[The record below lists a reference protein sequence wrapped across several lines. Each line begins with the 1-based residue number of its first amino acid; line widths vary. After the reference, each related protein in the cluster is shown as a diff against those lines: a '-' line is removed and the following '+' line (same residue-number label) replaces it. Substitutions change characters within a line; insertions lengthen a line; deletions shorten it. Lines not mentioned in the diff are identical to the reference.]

1 MLVGDI
7 NILNDIVNG
16 KIKVDRIEINITP
29 SEEHPIGMPM
39 AKFKAFAGANGKPIT
54 HKTINEW
61 INSGRIKVEKM
72 SRNHT
77 YVVQFGNKKW
87 DGERFS

>member
-1 MLVGDI
+1 MTIAGIDL
-7 NILNDIVNG
+7 LKDIVDG
-16 KIKVDRIEINITP
+16 KIKVDKIEVNITP
-29 SEEHPIGMPM
+29 REEHPIGMPM
-39 AKFKAFAGANGKPIT
+39 SKFKAFAGANGKAVT

-61 INSGRIKVEKM
+61 MASGRIKVERM